1 MKYDILDH
9 TADLKIKV
17 YGNSLNSIFENS
29 VAAISDLITG
39 SKSMENTIKRKVEII
54 KQSVDDMLIQLLNDV
69 IFYLETENIMFRRAE
84 INISGNRLNGILFG
98 TKLPD
103 NPCYSNAIKAVTYYN
118 LKISPEEGFAI
129 LVLDV

>member
-39 SKSMENTIKRKVEII
+39 SSSMENTIKRKVEIT

-69 IFYLETENIMFRRAE
+69 IFYLETENVLFQRAE
-84 INISGNRLNGILFG
+84 INISGNRLNGILSG

-103 NPCYSNAIKAVTYYN
+103 NLCYSNAIKAVTYYN
-118 LKISPEEGFAI
+118 LEISPEEGFAI

>member
-39 SKSMENTIKRKVEII
+39 SSSMENTIKRKVEIT

-69 IFYLETENIMFRRAE
+69 IFYLETENVLFQRAE
-84 INISGNRLNGILFG
+84 INISGNRL
-98 TKLPD
+98 
-103 NPCYSNAIKAVTYYN
+103 
-118 LKISPEEGFAI
+118 
-129 LVLDV
+129 